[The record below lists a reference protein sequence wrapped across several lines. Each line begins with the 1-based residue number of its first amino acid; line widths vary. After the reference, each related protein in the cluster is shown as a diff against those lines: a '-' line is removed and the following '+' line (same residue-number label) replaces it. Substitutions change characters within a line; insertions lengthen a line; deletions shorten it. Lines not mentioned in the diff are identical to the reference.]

1 MTEKLEDPHF
11 ASKPMTIRKSTA
23 FRKQWDF
30 FNHEEDGFLRM
41 VSGKMG

>member
-23 FRKQWDF
+23 IREQWDF
-30 FNHEEDGFLRM
+30 FNHEEDEFLRM